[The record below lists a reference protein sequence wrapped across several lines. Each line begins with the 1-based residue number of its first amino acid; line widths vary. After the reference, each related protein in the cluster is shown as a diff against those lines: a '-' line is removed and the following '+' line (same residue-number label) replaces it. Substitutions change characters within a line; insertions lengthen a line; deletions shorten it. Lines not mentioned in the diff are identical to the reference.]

1 MSLRPLMARL
11 KVDCQLYEHLR
22 MTLIALLVLCV
33 FFLVQEVVS

>member
-11 KVDCQLYEHLR
+11 KEGCALYEHLR

-33 FFLVQEVVS
+33 FFLVQEVVG

>member
-11 KVDCQLYEHLR
+11 KVDCPLYEHLR

>member
-11 KVDCQLYEHLR
+11 KKDCSLYEHLR

>member
-11 KVDCQLYEHLR
+11 KVDRQLYEHLR

-33 FFLVQEVVS
+33 FFLLQEVVS

>member
-1 MSLRPLMARL
+1 MSLRLLMARL
-11 KVDCQLYEHLR
+11 KEGCSLYEHLR

>member
-1 MSLRPLMARL
+1 MSLRPLMTRL
-11 KVDCQLYEHLR
+11 KEGRSLYEHLL